1 MACLEYYQW
10 ISSIF
15 FWFSQFCFFNILFI
29 LTIIITIILLCTSC
43 ERNKYCKAIHDH
55 FVYFIVKEATRLL
68 FSSTLDITE
77 GNAQNEDNPQDED
90 NPQTQNE
97 YILTLAGN
105 KYKFPSQKLLNVM
118 IYQIAVS
125 EILIIQSVLWAIL
138 PYFFLHVSNLCSPY
152 NEEGVDCF
160 LSHQAHH
167 GLFAGYVDYYLVI
180 NQSACALNEP
190 GYNITIPINCSDFF
204 WYEQYGNSAQE
215 VPVICFKISYSNPFI
230 ALAILT
236 SILKTVLP
244 ALFQVVL
251 FVYLNVLGNCLRCLN
266 RCQCTRGLLQLLH
279 ALMIIHPTIAFFFI
293 SGVSVCIMVIIPE
306 HIFYF
311 LNEFGG
317 EASTTL
323 MLCVFFVVFLSYPC
337 WFVLAFFKVEENEP
351 LTLFGTIW
359 AKWKASGKMNHRS
372 YEPISNT
379 TSM

>member
-1 MACLEYYQW
+1 MY
-10 ISSIF
+10 
-15 FWFSQFCFFNILFI
+15 WFVKKAASILFS
-29 LTIIITIILLCTSC
+29 T
-43 ERNKYCKAIHDH
+43 
-55 FVYFIVKEATRLL
+55 
-68 FSSTLDITE
+68 TLDITKCNTVSPSRKNEIE
-77 GNAQNEDNPQDED
+77 GY
-90 NPQTQNE
+90 E
-97 YILTLAGN
+97 YILTLAGH
-105 KYKFPSQKLLNVM
+105 KFKFPSFVLLNLV
-118 IYQIAVS
+118 IHQVVTSELTIIVS
-125 EILIIQSVLWAIL
+125 LFWAIL
-138 PYFFLHVSNLCSPY
+138 PFLFFDISNSCSPY
-152 NEEGVDCF
+152 NAEGVDCF
-160 LSHQAHH
+160 VFSQTHH
-167 GLFAGYVDYYLVI
+167 GLYTGLNYTYVTI
-180 NQSACALNEP
+180 NHSACTLNEP
-190 GYNITIPINCSDFF
+190 DYNITIPINCSDFF